1 MLNRP
6 VLELA
11 VEGSARGWAPAEYL
25 AGNEAVQS
33 AGEAEEAILRYLAG
47 RPIPDEQQRARQ
59 AFLTDC
65 FGPQDGR
72 AAVRCAERIAELVS
86 PESRSE
92 ADRARTREAV
102 CDAVTAAHTREE
114 ARLSSR
120 FKRAFAIPESVPL
133 RFWKRRRSDSPV
145 TAEREVTPEMVS
157 GLHARFDRLPVGPDR
172 KPRHRV

>member
-1 MLNRP
+1 M
-6 VLELA
+6 
-11 VEGSARGWAPAEYL
+11 
-25 AGNEAVQS
+25 
-33 AGEAEEAILRYLAG
+33 
-47 RPIPDEQQRARQ
+47 
-59 AFLTDC
+59 
-65 FGPQDGR
+65 
-72 AAVRCAERIAELVS
+72 S